1 MPYALESTEAN
12 RYITIPL
19 LVSSNP
25 GGSNVSWDV
34 EFSAANIGSVESIVL
49 GSSLSTD
56 DIIILRSDNTI
67 DFRINNDTETFTV
80 TDVQDSTAVYRFELR
95 WTGGTKELKLYENG
109 ILAGTGVANKAPINN
124 LDQIFI
130 ARNIIRKGII
140 RTIKYTDNND
150 STNNREY
157 LNSTGTGTV
166 WEDISGNNQD
176 GTQAGSWPSDNS
188 EWVFYS
194 TGPDT
199 PINPSVTNLLATSAR
214 LNWEQG

>member
-34 EFSAANIGSVESIVL
+34 EFSAANIGSVETIVL
-49 GSSLSTD
+49 GASAGTRDL
-56 DIIILRSDNTI
+56 IILRSDNTI
-67 DFRINNDTETFTV
+67 DFRIDNDTETFTV
-80 TDVQDSTAVYRFELR
+80 TDVQDSTAVYRFESR

-109 ILAGTGVANKAPINN
+109 ILAGTGVAN
-124 LDQIFI
+124 I
-130 ARNIIRKGII
+130 ANIRDLSRVFTTSDLTREGII

-176 GTQAGSWPSDNS
+176 GTQAGTWPADNS

-194 TGPDT
+194 TGSNT
-199 PINPSVTNLLATSAR
+199 PINPSITDLLATSAR

>member
-1 MPYALESTEAN
+1 MPYAIESTGGN
-12 RYITIPL
+12 GYINIPL

-25 GGSNVSWDV
+25 GGSNISWDV
-34 EFSAANIGSVESIVL
+34 EFSAANIGSVETIVL
-49 GSSLSTD
+49 GASSGTRDL
-56 DIIILRSDNTI
+56 IILRSDNTI
-67 DFRINNDTETFTV
+67 DFRINNRTETFTV

-109 ILAGTGVANKAPINN
+109 ILAGTGVAKQANINR
-124 LDQIFI
+124 LSRVFTTGDLT
-130 ARNIIRKGII
+130 REGII

-176 GTQAGSWPSDNS
+176 GTQAGTWPVDNS

-194 TGPDT
+194 TGPNT
-199 PINPSVTNLLATSAR
+199 PINLSVTDLLATSAR